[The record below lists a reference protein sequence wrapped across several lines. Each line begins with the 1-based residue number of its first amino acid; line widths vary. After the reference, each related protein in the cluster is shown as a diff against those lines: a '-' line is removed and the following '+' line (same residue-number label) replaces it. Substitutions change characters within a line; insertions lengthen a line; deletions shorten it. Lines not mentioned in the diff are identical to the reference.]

1 MTLPC
6 TREDVAAW
14 ILESRTAQGLPPTID
29 NPSAHQHVLAALD
42 CLYAAR
48 AAEALRDNV
57 DESS

>member
-14 ILESRTAQGLPPTID
+14 ILESRRAQGLPPTID
-29 NPSAHQHVLAALD
+29 NPAAQQRVLAALD
-42 CLYAAR
+42 RLYAAR